1 MLQGLRLRARRPA
14 ARPHVN
20 LRLLADRELMALA
33 SDGDADAFEAIYERH
48 ATAAYSLAYRIC
60 GAPGPAEDV
69 VQEAFLSLWRRRDR
83 YDPIRGEVR
92 GWLLGIVHNSA
103 IDKLRHSGMHERRR
117 ASADGI
123 EERLEAPDRTELE
136 VERREQAG
144 EIRSALE
151 TLPAEQRHVIELA
164 YFGGLTHAQIASA
177 LETPVGTI
185 KGRMRLGLL
194 KLHAQ
199 LAPAG
204 ATTTGRV
211 AT

>member
-1 MLQGLRLRARRPA
+1 
-14 ARPHVN
+14 
-20 LRLLADRELMALA
+20 MALA

-48 ATAAYSLAYRIC
+48 ATAAYSLAFRIC

-69 VQEAFLSLWRRRDR
+69 VQEAFLTLWRRRDS
-83 YDPIRGEVR
+83 YDPMRGEVR

-144 EIRSALE
+144 EIRAALE